1 MALEYDLS
9 SVLNLDVKAFVRAV
23 LIVGRLSGLIIEIKR
38 FSFTGLVF
46 E

>member
-9 SVLNLDVKAFVRAV
+9 SILNLDVKALVRAV
-23 LIVGRLSGLIIEIKR
+23 LIVSRLSGLIIEIKR
-38 FSFTGLVF
+38 FGFTGLVF